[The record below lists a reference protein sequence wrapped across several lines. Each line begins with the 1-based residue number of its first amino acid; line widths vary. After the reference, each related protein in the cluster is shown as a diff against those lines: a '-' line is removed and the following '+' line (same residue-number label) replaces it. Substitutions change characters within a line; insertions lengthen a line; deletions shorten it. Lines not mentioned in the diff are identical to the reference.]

1 MDEQKETVTSVDP
14 ATGQSSEVKV
24 VLDHVKNAGMAY
36 TLEEVDSNGSGSKKN
51 Q

>member
-1 MDEQKETVTSVDP
+1 MDEQKETITSVDP

-36 TLEEVDSNGSGSKKN
+36 TLQEGDSNESEN
-51 Q
+51 QRK